1 MGRYGESINTNLGLK
16 NLIVENEDEYI
27 NTMIDFSNDQKK
39 VENIR
44 DLVFK
49 NALNSSL
56 FDTKNFTKEL
66 EKAIDEMINN
76 AL

>member
-1 MGRYGESINTNLGLK
+1 
-16 NLIVENEDEYI
+16 
-27 NTMIDFSNDQKK
+27 MIDFSNDQKK
-39 VENIR
+39 VENMR

-49 NALNSSL
+49 NSLNSAL
-56 FDTKNFTKEL
+56 FDTMNFTKEL